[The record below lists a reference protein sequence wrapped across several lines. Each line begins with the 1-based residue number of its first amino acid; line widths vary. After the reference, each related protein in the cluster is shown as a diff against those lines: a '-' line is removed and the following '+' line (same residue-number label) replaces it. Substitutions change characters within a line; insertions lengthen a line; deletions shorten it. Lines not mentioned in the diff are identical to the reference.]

1 VIEKMNEFD
10 DELHNKQYPEKVC
23 IIVKEWYEK
32 WKLRVSYNKLDKAIK
47 DLNKPRVFKSVNMQ
61 SSGPGN
67 E

>member
-1 VIEKMNEFD
+1 MIEKMNEFD

>member
-1 VIEKMNEFD
+1 MNEFD